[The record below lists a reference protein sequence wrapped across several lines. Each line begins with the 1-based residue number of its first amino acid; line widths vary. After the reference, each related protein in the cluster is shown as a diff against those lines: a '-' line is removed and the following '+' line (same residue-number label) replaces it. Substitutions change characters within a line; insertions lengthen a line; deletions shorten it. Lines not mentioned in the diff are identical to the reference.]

1 MALIPRPPMEH
12 LPRSHAV
19 PGDHVRL
26 LEMKIEDAS
35 DGPRLFYHY
44 AQTTED
50 GHEHELYKYVRLIRV
65 LRVPYRERELETFID
80 IHKDLLAG
88 VWQANT
94 HFLTLIENT
103 VRPSQIGLVY
113 YYGVQGTSDN
123 PREALDTAQHAYY
136 TLRALLQGN
145 YAQLMYRPADSEE
158 LFRVLEKTQKL
169 PRFVLFR
176 GIPQARKTAGDVPKT
191 GIAGPVSKV
200 VEQQVEE
207 FVRAMIN
214 RNFLYFLQAQ
224 PVAYGE
230 IARGLDFVSRDYS
243 RWASQTQGTKTVSAG
258 LTMPFVMMGS
268 TGTATSEGQTATH
281 GDTDTQSISRTDT
294 VSTSETVGITHGVGQ
309 NQSVSYGESVGT
321 SQTAGISQ
329 GLSSS
334 TTIGHSEGT
343 TVGVTDTTSI
353 SHSQGQSITQ
363 THGTSQSY
371 GTSESETY
379 TTTRGTSE
387 TTGVSHS
394 WDQSFSEG
402 VSVSHTEGASQSQGA
417 TAGISETTGGSES
430 RSAGESRTSST
441 GTSTTM
447 GLSGGGGLTTRPG
460 AQGAN
465 LSADYSTGIQD
476 QRGASVDHS
485 ISQTTNRSV
494 ASNIS
499 QNTSRSVNISDGWS
513 ASQSR
518 SYGESVS
525 QNYSVSSSF
534 SESVAKGRSIS
545 YGQSVSD
552 SIAYGTS
559 EQVTEGFS
567 KSISHSTSYTDSL
580 SQTQGKSVGTS
591 YTHSV
596 SQGQNT
602 GLSYGQSVSKSVSH
616 SLTSGKSVA
625 DTTGRSFGTTDSL
638 ALSRGRSENLGMST
652 GLTMGP
658 SLSAAKS
665 YQWVDARA
673 DNVRKILEAQRTR
686 LLEALQG
693 QGAFHVDVGVFVEDD
708 ASVLAAS
715 AAAKS
720 AWYGDVLPTPFES
733 LPLTPEEEAH
743 LRAHFQLFTPCL
755 GEEPVPGL
763 IDGYKYSTVL
773 LAGELAALTH
783 PLRAELGGSP
793 TAVED
798 VPTFRVP
805 AVMNGDIYM
814 GTILASS
821 KWTPEDEFRTPYEYR
836 LSRHHLGH
844 TLFVGA
850 SRSGKTVGALRF
862 VAEIAKLKNPTPT
875 IVALD
880 WKSDWRALARV
891 VEPSRFRFYSM
902 AQPDLGVRMNVIRV
916 PEGVDPHLWLDV
928 VAETFALAYGLGQ
941 RGYSIIW
948 DHLQRLYDEHGVFDD
963 PTQSRKVTL
972 HSLYRAVSFT
982 LAAMDAP
989 SNQGQ
994 GKPRLG
1000 FDTKER
1006 LQAVLDRLVYYQK
1019 GKWVEMFC
1027 YDGDDALTIED
1038 LCAEDGRVTV
1048 LEAQGMAS
1056 LQKVF
1061 LIGILTSGIWSYI
1074 QAKRGHRNGLF
1085 LILEEA
1091 HEVVRG
1097 ADVTN
1102 KQNLININETV
1113 FETMYAE
1120 GMGLGL
1126 NLVTITQTP
1135 TKLPPTC
1142 LANSPL
1148 LFAYRMLI
1156 EEDISTIVR
1165 MISRDPRYDHRDI
1178 ARWFTRQPTG
1188 WCVARTSRVTNFLDA
1203 DPVLLETAMIK
1214 VTSPSDDEL
1223 AIWSDLSGL
1232 KKD

>member
-1 MALIPRPPMEH
+1 MALIPKPPAEH
-12 LPRSHAV
+12 LPRSHKV
-19 PGDHVRL
+19 PNDHVFL
-26 LEMKIEDAS
+26 IDMKIQEGAE
-35 DGPRLFYHY
+35 GPHLFYHFV
-44 AQTTED
+44 QTSED
-50 GHEHELYKYVRLIRV
+50 GHTHELYKSVRLIRI
-65 LRVPYRERELETFID
+65 LRVPYRERELETFLD

-88 VWQANT
+88 LWQANT
-94 HFLTLIENT
+94 EFLTLIENT

-113 YYGVQGTSDN
+113 YYGVQGTSDH
-123 PREALDTAQHAYY
+123 PGEAVETARHAYH

-145 YAQLMYRPADSEE
+145 YAQLMYRAADDEE

-176 GIPQARKTAGDVPKT
+176 GIPQARKTAADVPKT
-191 GIAGPVSKV
+191 GIAGPVNKV

-230 IARGLDFVSRDYS
+230 IARGLDFVSRDYT
-243 RWASQTQGTKTVSAG
+243 RWASQVQGTKTVSAG
-258 LTMPFVMMGS
+258 IAMPFVMMGS
-268 TGTATSEGQTATH
+268 SGTATSEGQTATH
-281 GDTDTQSISRTDT
+281 SDSDTQSVSRTNT

-309 NQSVSYGESVGT
+309 SQTVSYGESVGM
-321 SQTAGISQ
+321 SQTAGVSQ

-334 TTIGHSEGT
+334 TTIGRSEGT

-353 SHSQGQSITQ
+353 SHTAGQSITQ
-363 THGTSQSY
+363 THGISQSQSVSD
-371 GTSESETY
+371 TESY

-394 WDQSFSEG
+394 WDRSFSE
-402 VSVSHTEGASQSQGA
+402 SVSASHSESASQGQGASASFNQ
-417 TAGISETTGGSES
+417 TTGGSES
-430 RSAGESRTSST
+430 RSTGESRGAAT
-441 GTSTTM
+441 GTSTSV
-447 GLSGGGGLTTRPG
+447 GASGGGSLTTRPG
-460 AQGAN
+460 AHGAN
-465 LSADYSTGIQD
+465 LSLDYHSQIQD
-476 QRGASVDHS
+476 QRSASVSHDV
-485 ISQTTNRSV
+485 SQSTNRSV
-494 ASNIS
+494 GTSTGLSADRSVSISDSFSRSQSIS
-499 QNTSRSVNISDGWS
+499 Q
-513 ASQSR
+513 
-518 SYGESVS
+518 GESVS

-534 SESVAKGRSIS
+534 SESVAKGRTLS

-552 SIAYGTS
+552 SIAYATS

-567 KSISHSTSYTDSL
+567 KSVSRSVSYTDSL
-580 SQTQGKSVGTS
+580 SQTQGRSMGTS
-591 YTHSV
+591 FSQSV

-602 GLSYGQSVSKSVSH
+602 GVSHGQSVSKSVSH
-616 SLTSGKSVA
+616 SLTDGRSVA
-625 DTTGRSFGTTDSL
+625 DTTGRSFGTSDAL

-652 GLTMGP
+652 GLTLGP
-658 SLSAAKS
+658 TASAAKS
-665 YQWVDARA
+665 YQWFDARA

-708 ASVLAAS
+708 ADALAAS

-720 AWYGDVLPTPFES
+720 AWYGDVLPTPFET

-773 LAGELAALTH
+773 LASELAALTH

-805 AVMNGDIYM
+805 AVMNGEIYM

-862 VAEIAKLKNPTPT
+862 VAEIARLKDPTPT

-891 VEPSRFRFYSM
+891 VDPGRLHFHSL
-902 AQPDLGVRMNVIRV
+902 AQPELGVRMNVLRV
-916 PEGVDPHLWLDV
+916 PKGVDPHLWMDV

-948 DHLQRLYDEHGVFDD
+948 DHLQNLYEEHGVFDD
-963 PTQSRKVTL
+963 PSQSRKVTL

-982 LAAMDAP
+982 LSSMDAP
-989 SNQGQ
+989 S

-1019 GKWVEMFC
+1019 GKWVDMFC
-1027 YDGDDALTIED
+1027 YDGEDALTIED

-1061 LIGILTSGIWSYI
+1061 LIGILTSGIWSFI
-1074 QAKRGHRNGLF
+1074 QAKKGHRTGLF

-1113 FETMYAE
+1113 YETMYAE

-1156 EEDISTIVR
+1156 EEDIATIVR

-1203 DPVLLETAMIK
+1203 DPVLVETDMIK
-1214 VTSPSDDEL
+1214 VTPPSDDEL
-1223 AIWSDLSGL
+1223 AIWSDLSRLG
-1232 KKD
+1232 